1 MLPSRRAA
9 EPRTGKPLRRKAA
22 PPSGRSSNRR
32 SSRSWRP
39 LVVTEEHPLGA
50 SLAHR
55 FASVG
60 RREAIASI
68 FQYNREGRFVTG
80 KRRRNDIK
88 NVSSLKINRF
98 QTRKKQ
104 RKSPQLFVISRL
116 ILPKTSEVY
125 HYERENNGKL
135 RQQNKQIEQ
144 EEVKETHEKA
154 FKKRNSMK
162 HERTSCARNESPRCT
177 SPQVNTRKKT
187 ATSCRKRKSFLPLQA
202 NEPPASQKTH
212 RSFLFTLK
220 F

>member
-1 MLPSRRAA
+1 MRKKRAISLPPRRAA
-9 EPRTGKPLRRKAA
+9 EPRAGKLLRGKAA
-22 PPSGRSSNRR
+22 PPSGRSSSRR

-39 LVVTEEHPLGA
+39 LVDTEEHPLGA

-98 QTRKKQ
+98 QTRKKR

-116 ILPKTSEVY
+116 ILPKTSEFY
-125 HYERENNGKL
+125 HHKRENNGKL
-135 RQQNKQIEQ
+135 RRENKQIEQ
-144 EEVKETHEKA
+144 EAMKQTQKKA
-154 FKKRNSMK
+154 FKK
-162 HERTSCARNESPRCT
+162 
-177 SPQVNTRKKT
+177 KK
-187 ATSCRKRKSFLPLQA
+187 
-202 NEPPASQKTH
+202 
-212 RSFLFTLK
+212 
-220 F
+220 